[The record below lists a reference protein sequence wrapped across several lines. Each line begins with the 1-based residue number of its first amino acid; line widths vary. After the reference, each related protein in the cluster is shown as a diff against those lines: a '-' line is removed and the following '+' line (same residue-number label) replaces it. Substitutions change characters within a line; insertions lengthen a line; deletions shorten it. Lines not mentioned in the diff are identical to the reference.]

1 MKQKIRRRLQNMT
14 VILLI
19 AFGFAWIGC
28 KFIGFTSSTYTD
40 NAQVYQ
46 RLVPVNSRVQG
57 FVKEVYFDDYVKVRK
72 GDTLALVE
80 DTDFR
85 LRLAQARA
93 HLQNALSGKDAA
105 VTAAST
111 SANDIAVTD
120 AALAEVEALLANAK
134 RDFDRY
140 VALLRQEAVTRQQY
154 DAVETGY
161 LALKAKRDMLMR
173 QKGSTG
179 LVARQQSHRVG
190 QNEAEIEAARAA
202 VELAELN
209 LSYTVITAP
218 CDGYTSRRNIQPG
231 QLLQPGQTVVSVV
244 DTDDT
249 YVIANYKDIVDTS
262 DIWIDANYKET
273 QTARMTVGDT
283 VGIEVDAV
291 PGIRYRGVIE
301 TISNATGS
309 RYSPIPQDN
318 STGNFVKVE
327 QRIPVKIRFARD
339 TPQQDIEH
347 LRAGMNVECKVIR
360 R

>member
-14 VILLI
+14 VILLL

-249 YVIANYKDIVDTS
+249 YVIANYK
-262 DIWIDANYKET
+262 ET

>member
-1 MKQKIRRRLQNMT
+1 MKQKIRRRFQNMA

-19 AFGFAWIGC
+19 AFGFVWIGY

-85 LRLAQARA
+85 LQLAQARA

-105 VTAAST
+105 VTAVST
-111 SANDIAVTD
+111 STNDITVTD
-120 AALAEVEALLANAK
+120 AALAEVEALLTNAK

-140 VALLRQEAVTRQQY
+140 AVLLQQEAVTRQQY
-154 DAVETGY
+154 DAIETNY
-161 LALKAKRDMLMR
+161 LALKAKRDMLVR

-231 QLLQPGQTVVSVV
+231 QLLQPGQTIVSVV
-244 DTDDT
+244 DTGDT
-249 YVIANYKDIVDTS
+249 WVI
-262 DIWIDANYKET
+262 ANYKET
-273 QTARMTVGDT
+273 QTARMSVGDT
-283 VGIEVDAV
+283 VGIKVDAV
-291 PGIRYRGVIE
+291 PGVRYRGVIE

-327 QRIPVKIRFARD
+327 QRIPVKIRFFRD
-339 TPQQDIEH
+339 IPQQDIER

>member
-19 AFGFAWIGC
+19 AFGFAWIGY
-28 KFIGFTSSTYTD
+28 KFIGFTSSTHTD

-111 SANDIAVTD
+111 SVNDITVTD

-140 VALLRQEAVTRQQY
+140 AVLLRQEAVTRQQY

-190 QNEAEIEAARAA
+190 QNEAEIGAARAA

-218 CDGYTSRRNIQPG
+218 CDGYTSRRSIQPG
-231 QLLQPGQTVVSVV
+231 QLLQPGQTIVSVV

-249 YVIANYKDIVDTS
+249 YVIANYK
-262 DIWIDANYKET
+262 ET
-273 QTARMTVGDT
+273 QTARMKVGDT
-283 VGIEVDAV
+283 VSIEVDAV
-291 PGIRYRGVIE
+291 PGVRYQGVIE

-339 TPQQDIEH
+339 TPQQDIER
-347 LRAGMNVECKVIR
+347 LRAGMNVECKVICR
-360 R
+360 

>member
-14 VILLI
+14 VILFI

-249 YVIANYKDIVDTS
+249 YVIANYK
-262 DIWIDANYKET
+262 ET

>member
-1 MKQKIRRRLQNMT
+1 MKQKIRRRFQNMA

-19 AFGFAWIGC
+19 AFGFVWIGY

-46 RLVPVNSRVQG
+46 RIVPVNSRVQG
-57 FVKEVYFDDYVKVRK
+57 FVKDVYFDDYVKVRK

-85 LRLAQARA
+85 LQLAQARA

-105 VTAAST
+105 VTAVST
-111 SANDIAVTD
+111 STNDITVTD
-120 AALAEVEALLANAK
+120 AALAEVEALLTNAK

-140 VALLRQEAVTRQQY
+140 AVLLQQEAVTRQQY
-154 DAVETGY
+154 DAVETNY
-161 LALKAKRDMLMR
+161 LALKAKRDMLVR

-231 QLLQPGQTVVSVV
+231 QLLQPGQTIVSVV
-244 DTDDT
+244 DTGDT
-249 YVIANYKDIVDTS
+249 WVI
-262 DIWIDANYKET
+262 ANYKET
-273 QTARMTVGDT
+273 QTARMSVGDT
-283 VGIEVDAV
+283 VSIKVDAV
-291 PGIRYRGVIE
+291 PGVRYRGVIE

-327 QRIPVKIRFARD
+327 QRIPVKIRFSRD
-339 TPQQDIEH
+339 IPQQDIER

>member
-1 MKQKIRRRLQNMT
+1 MKQKIRRRFQNMA

-19 AFGFAWIGC
+19 AFGFVWIGY

-46 RLVPVNSRVQG
+46 RIVPVNSRVQG
-57 FVKEVYFDDYVKVRK
+57 FVKDVYFDDYVKVRK

-85 LRLAQARA
+85 LQLAQARA

-105 VTAAST
+105 VTAVST
-111 SANDIAVTD
+111 STNDITVTD
-120 AALAEVEALLANAK
+120 AALAEVEALLTNAK

-140 VALLRQEAVTRQQY
+140 AVLLQQEAVTRQQY
-154 DAVETGY
+154 DAIETNY
-161 LALKAKRDMLMR
+161 LALKAKRDMLVR

-231 QLLQPGQTVVSVV
+231 QLLQPGQTIVSVV
-244 DTDDT
+244 DTGDT
-249 YVIANYKDIVDTS
+249 WVI
-262 DIWIDANYKET
+262 ANYKET
-273 QTARMTVGDT
+273 QTARMSVGDT
-283 VGIEVDAV
+283 VSIKVDAV
-291 PGIRYRGVIE
+291 PGVRYRGVIE

-327 QRIPVKIRFARD
+327 QRIPVKIRFSRD
-339 TPQQDIEH
+339 IPQQDIER

>member
-14 VILLI
+14 VTLLI
-19 AFGFAWIGC
+19 AFGFAWIGY

-111 SANDIAVTD
+111 SANDITVTD

-140 VALLRQEAVTRQQY
+140 AVLLRQEAVTRQQY

-209 LSYTVITAP
+209 LSYTVIIAP
-218 CDGYTSRRNIQPG
+218 CDGYTSWRNIQPG
-231 QLLQPGQTVVSVV
+231 QLLQPGQTIVSVV

-249 YVIANYKDIVDTS
+249 YVIANYK
-262 DIWIDANYKET
+262 ET
-273 QTARMTVGDT
+273 QTARMTVGDM
-283 VGIEVDAV
+283 VGIEVDAM
-291 PGIRYRGVIE
+291 PGVRYRGVIE
-301 TISNATGS
+301 TISNATGA

-339 TPQQDIEH
+339 TPQQDIER

>member
-1 MKQKIRRRLQNMT
+1 MKQKIRRRFQNMA

-19 AFGFAWIGC
+19 AFGFVWIGY

-85 LRLAQARA
+85 LQLAQARA

-105 VTAAST
+105 VTAVST
-111 SANDIAVTD
+111 STNDITVTD
-120 AALAEVEALLANAK
+120 AALAEVEALLTNAK

-140 VALLRQEAVTRQQY
+140 AVLLQQEAVTRQQY
-154 DAVETGY
+154 DAVETNY
-161 LALKAKRDMLMR
+161 LALKAKRDMLVR

-231 QLLQPGQTVVSVV
+231 QLLQPGQTIVSVV
-244 DTDDT
+244 DTGDT
-249 YVIANYKDIVDTS
+249 WVI
-262 DIWIDANYKET
+262 ANYKET
-273 QTARMTVGDT
+273 QTARMAVGDT
-283 VGIEVDAV
+283 VGIKVDAV
-291 PGIRYRGVIE
+291 PGVRYRGVIE

-327 QRIPVKIRFARD
+327 QRIPVKIRFSRD
-339 TPQQDIEH
+339 IPQQDIER

>member
-1 MKQKIRRRLQNMT
+1 MKLKIRRRLQNMT

-249 YVIANYKDIVDTS
+249 YVIANYK
-262 DIWIDANYKET
+262 ET

>member
-249 YVIANYKDIVDTS
+249 YVIANYK
-262 DIWIDANYKET
+262 ET

>member
-1 MKQKIRRRLQNMT
+1 MKQKIRRRFQNMA

-19 AFGFAWIGC
+19 AFGFVWIGY

-57 FVKEVYFDDYVKVRK
+57 FVKEVYFDDYVKVWK

-85 LRLAQARA
+85 LQLAQARA

-105 VTAAST
+105 VTAVST
-111 SANDIAVTD
+111 STNDITVTD
-120 AALAEVEALLANAK
+120 AALAEVEALLTNAK

-140 VALLRQEAVTRQQY
+140 AVLLQQEAVTRQQY
-154 DAVETGY
+154 DAVETNY
-161 LALKAKRDMLMR
+161 LALKAKRDMLVR

-231 QLLQPGQTVVSVV
+231 QLLQPGQTIVSVV
-244 DTDDT
+244 DTGDT
-249 YVIANYKDIVDTS
+249 WVI
-262 DIWIDANYKET
+262 ANYKET
-273 QTARMTVGDT
+273 QTARMSVGDT
-283 VGIEVDAV
+283 VGIKVDAV
-291 PGIRYRGVIE
+291 PGVRYRGVIE

-327 QRIPVKIRFARD
+327 QRIPVKIRFSRD
-339 TPQQDIEH
+339 IPQQDIER

>member
-1 MKQKIRRRLQNMT
+1 MKQKIRRRFQNMA

-19 AFGFAWIGC
+19 AFGFVWIGY

-46 RLVPVNSRVQG
+46 RIVPVNSRVQG
-57 FVKEVYFDDYVKVRK
+57 FVKDVYFDDYVKVRK

-85 LRLAQARA
+85 LQLAQARA

-105 VTAAST
+105 VTAVST
-111 SANDIAVTD
+111 STNDITVTD
-120 AALAEVEALLANAK
+120 AALAEVEALLTNAK

-140 VALLRQEAVTRQQY
+140 AVLLQQEAVTRQQY
-154 DAVETGY
+154 DAVETNY
-161 LALKAKRDMLMR
+161 LALKAKRDMLVR

-231 QLLQPGQTVVSVV
+231 QLLQPGQTIVSVV
-244 DTDDT
+244 DTGDT
-249 YVIANYKDIVDTS
+249 WVI
-262 DIWIDANYKET
+262 ANYKET
-273 QTARMTVGDT
+273 QTARMSVGDT
-283 VGIEVDAV
+283 VSIKVDAV
-291 PGIRYRGVIE
+291 PGVRYRGVIE

-327 QRIPVKIRFARD
+327 QRIPVKIRFFRD
-339 TPQQDIEH
+339 IPQQDIER

>member
-1 MKQKIRRRLQNMT
+1 MKQKIRRRFQNMA

-19 AFGFAWIGC
+19 AFGFVWIGY

-46 RLVPVNSRVQG
+46 RIVPVNSRVQG

-85 LRLAQARA
+85 LQLAQARA

-105 VTAAST
+105 VTAVST
-111 SANDIAVTD
+111 STNDITVTD
-120 AALAEVEALLANAK
+120 AALAEVEALLTNAK

-140 VALLRQEAVTRQQY
+140 AVLLQQEAVTRQQY
-154 DAVETGY
+154 DAIETNY
-161 LALKAKRDMLMR
+161 LALKAKRDMLVR

-231 QLLQPGQTVVSVV
+231 QLLQPGQTIVSVV
-244 DTDDT
+244 DTGDT
-249 YVIANYKDIVDTS
+249 WVI
-262 DIWIDANYKET
+262 ANYKET
-273 QTARMTVGDT
+273 QTARMSVGDT
-283 VGIEVDAV
+283 VGIKVDAV
-291 PGIRYRGVIE
+291 PGVRYRGVIE

-327 QRIPVKIRFARD
+327 QRIPVKIRFFRD
-339 TPQQDIEH
+339 IPQQDIER

>member
-161 LALKAKRDMLMR
+161 FALKAKRDMLMR

-249 YVIANYKDIVDTS
+249 YVIANYK
-262 DIWIDANYKET
+262 ET

>member
-249 YVIANYKDIVDTS
+249 YVIANYK
-262 DIWIDANYKET
+262 ET

-339 TPQQDIEH
+339 TPQQDTEH